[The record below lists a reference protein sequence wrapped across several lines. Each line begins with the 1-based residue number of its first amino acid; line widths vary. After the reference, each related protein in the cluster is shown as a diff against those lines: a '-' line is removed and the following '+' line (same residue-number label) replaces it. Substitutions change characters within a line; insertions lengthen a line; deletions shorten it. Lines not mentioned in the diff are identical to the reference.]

1 MSSKAQLFDP
11 RQTMRRSGFEI
22 FHYRDT
28 HLGDVELHHHDF
40 YEIYLFLSGE
50 VDYWVDGRLYHL
62 QPGDLL
68 LINPM
73 EFHRPVVKG
82 EGEAYERVVLWIER
96 SYLEGLSTE
105 GVSLTRC
112 FDHALPT
119 HTNLIRTSSL
129 WRSDLTARMNALV
142 REYYGDEY
150 GSLLC
155 ANGLLLQLMVELNR
169 VALQN
174 DGGTQ
179 REESS
184 PLVSKVLAYIADH
197 YAEEMSLESL
207 AQQFFVSKYH
217 LSHEF
222 SRTVGI
228 GVHRYI
234 ILKRLL
240 IAKQLMTDGVLPGDV
255 FAECGFRD
263 YTNFYRAFKAE
274 YGISPRACVSRDE
287 KK

>member
-1 MSSKAQLFDP
+1 MRNDAQRFDP
-11 RQTMRRSGFEI
+11 RQTMCRADFEI
-22 FHYRDT
+22 FHYRDAKA
-28 HLGDVELHHHDF
+28 GDVELHHHDF
-40 YEIYLFLSGE
+40 YEVYLLLGGE

-73 EFHRPVVKG
+73 EFHRPNVKG
-82 EGEAYERVVLWIER
+82 DGAVYERVVLWIEK
-96 SYLEGLSTE
+96 SFFEGLSSE
-105 GVSLTRC
+105 GESLTRC

-119 HTNLIRTSSL
+119 HTNLIRASSL

-142 REYYGDEY
+142 REYYSEEY
-150 GSLLC
+150 GSRLC
-155 ANGLLLQLMVELNR
+155 ANGLLLQFLVELNR

-174 DGGTQ
+174 DGRPP

-197 YAEEMSLESL
+197 YAEDLSLAVL

-234 ILKRLL
+234 TLKRLL
-240 IAKQLMTDGVLPGDV
+240 IAKQLMTDGMPPGDV
-255 FAECGFRD
+255 FTVCGFRD
-263 YTNFYRAFKAE
+263 YTGFYRAFKAE
-274 YGISPRACVSRDE
+274 YGISPRACAARE
-287 KK
+287 

>member
-1 MSSKAQLFDP
+1 MLNKAQRFDP
-11 RQTMRRSGFEI
+11 RQTMRRAGFEI

-40 YEIYLFLSGE
+40 YEVYLFLSGE

-62 QPGDLL
+62 QSGDLL

-82 EGEAYERVVLWIER
+82 EGDVYERVVLWIER
-96 SYLEGLSTE
+96 NYLEGFSTE

-119 HTNLIRTSSL
+119 HTNLIRPSSL

-150 GSLLC
+150 GSSLC
-155 ANGLLLQLMVELNR
+155 AEGILLQLMVELNR
-169 VALQN
+169 LALQN
-174 DGGTQ
+174 DDGAQ

-255 FAECGFRD
+255 FAACGFRD

-274 YGISPRACVSRDE
+274 YGISPRACVGRDE

>member
-1 MSSKAQLFDP
+1 MLNKAQRFDP
-11 RQTMRRSGFEI
+11 RQTMHRSEFEI

-40 YEIYLFLSGE
+40 YEVYLFLSGE

-73 EFHRPVVKG
+73 EFHRPVVKE
-82 EGEAYERVVLWIER
+82 EGDVYERVVLWIEK
-96 SYLEGLSTE
+96 SFLEGFSTE
-105 GVSLTRC
+105 SVSLTRC
-112 FDHALPT
+112 FDHTLPT

-129 WRSDLTARMNALV
+129 WRSNLTARMNALV

-150 GSLLC
+150 GGLLC
-155 ANGLLLQLMVELNR
+155 AKGLLLQLMVELNR

-174 DGGTQ
+174 EDSVQ
-179 REESS
+179 RGESS

-222 SRTVGI
+222 SRTMGI

-274 YGISPRACVSRDE
+274 YGISPRACVGRDE
-287 KK
+287 KE

>member
-1 MSSKAQLFDP
+1 MASKAQRFDP
-11 RQTMRRSGFEI
+11 RQTMRRGGFEI

-62 QPGDLL
+62 QSGDLL

-82 EGEAYERVVLWIER
+82 ENEVYERVVLWIEKG
-96 SYLEGLSTE
+96 YLEGLSTE
-105 GVSLTRC
+105 GASLTRC

-129 WRSDLTARMNALV
+129 WRSDLTARMNALA
-142 REYYGDEY
+142 REYYSEEY

-169 VALQN
+169 VAMQN
-174 DGGTQ
+174 EEGPM

-197 YAEEMSLESL
+197 YAEDMSLESL

-217 LSHEF
+217 LAHEF

-255 FAECGFRD
+255 YAECGFRD

-274 YGISPRACVSRDE
+274 YGISPRACVGRNE
-287 KK
+287 GK